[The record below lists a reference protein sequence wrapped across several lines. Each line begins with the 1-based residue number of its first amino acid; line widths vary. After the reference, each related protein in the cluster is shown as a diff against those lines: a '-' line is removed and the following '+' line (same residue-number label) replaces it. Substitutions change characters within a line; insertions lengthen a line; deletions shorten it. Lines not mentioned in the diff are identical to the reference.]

1 MSDNLY
7 HEAIL
12 ALAAAA
18 RGAGRLADPDVTVTL
33 ENAFCGDRVIL
44 DVKLDG
50 GRVSALGC
58 HVRGCLLCQAA
69 ASALWSAAVN
79 AERDTALDAIEAMRA
94 LLAEGAA
101 PPPSW
106 ASLAAF
112 SPVHGAKSR
121 RRCVLLP
128 FEALAS
134 ALQGR

>member
-1 MSDNLY
+1 MSDSLY
-7 HEAIL
+7 HQAIL
-12 ALAAAA
+12 ALAEAAL
-18 RGAGRLADPDVTVTL
+18 GAGRLADPDVTVTL
-33 ENAFCGDRVIL
+33 DNAFCGDRVIL

-50 GRVSALGC
+50 GAVSALGYS
-58 HVRGCLLCQAA
+58 VRGCLLCQAA

-79 AERDTALDAIEAMRA
+79 AERDAALDAVEAMRA
-94 LLAEGAA
+94 LLAQGAD

-106 ASLAAF
+106 AGFAAF

-121 RRCVLLP
+121 RRCALLP

>member
-1 MSDNLY
+1 MSDTLY

-18 RGAGRLADPDVTVTL
+18 RGAGRLADPDLTVTL
-33 ENAFCGDRVIL
+33 DNAFCGDRVIL

-50 GRVSALGC
+50 GAVSALGYS
-58 HVRGCLLCQAA
+58 VRGCLLCQAA

-79 AERDTALDAIEAMRA
+79 TERDAARGAIEAMRA

-106 ASLAAF
+106 ASFAAF